1 MEMASPENQQ
11 CPGKSQFMTT
21 PLLPP
26 EMLYVASF
34 QEACCCCSDYSSQII
49 SYQTITADLL

>member
-1 MEMASPENQQ
+1 MSWKVAVHDY
-11 CPGKSQFMTT
+11 